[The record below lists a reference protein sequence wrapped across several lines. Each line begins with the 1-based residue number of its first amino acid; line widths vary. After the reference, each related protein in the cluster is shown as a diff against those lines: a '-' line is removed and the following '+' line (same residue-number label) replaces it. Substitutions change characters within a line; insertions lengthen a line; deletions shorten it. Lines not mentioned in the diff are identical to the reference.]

1 MTIDLESSS
10 SASGEPEA
18 SRPLGSLKVGALTAA
33 TVLAGALAGV
43 WFYRKTLMR
52 LRQAE
57 ENAPD
62 SDSRISEDYPE
73 EDS

>member
-1 MTIDLESSS
+1 
-10 SASGEPEA
+10 
-18 SRPLGSLKVGALTAA
+18 LGSLKVGALTAA